1 MTNNIK
7 TFKELKK
14 LFKDTQWLTIKFSKD
29 EISNQFKEGKKEN
42 WFEQPDKTKE
52 EFYLRKYKL
61 DQRIDKKTQSD
72 VYRLRLLAIKDRYN
86 FNNLYGNKPKA
97 VGNSKSY
104 IIYEVAGNT
113 GGGLWSKFVP
123 TETKFWV
130 DNYTDQLLYV
140 SYKRE
145 DIWFNNFFRNKIDS
159 SISNNYNEI
168 HLEKTF
174 HLAYQQTTYKIVT
187 AKGLDYQDAK
197 ERAEKDNP
205 ELVWKSG
212 RRNNKWEHLYQ
223 VKVDKLPEGDFDM
236 NNLATG
242 ASRY

>member
-29 EISNQFKEGKKEN
+29 EISNQFQKGTMEK

-52 EFYLRKYKL
+52 EFYLKKYKL

-72 VYRLRLLAIKDRYN
+72 VYRLRLLAIKDRYYSDSLY
-86 FNNLYGNKPKA
+86 NNKLKA
-97 VGNSKSY
+97 VENSKSY
-104 IIYEVAGNT
+104 TIYEVVGGT
-113 GGGLWSKFVP
+113 GGRLWSKFVP

-130 DNYTDQLLYV
+130 DNYTNQLLYV

-159 SISNNYNEI
+159 SVSNNYDE
-168 HLEKTF
+168 LYKEKTF
-174 HLAYQQTTYKIVT
+174 HLAYVQSVYRIVT
-187 AKGLDYQDAK
+187 AKGLDYEDAE
-197 ERAEKDNP
+197 ERAEKENP
-205 ELVWKSG
+205 ELKFKLG
-212 RRNNKWEHLYQ
+212 RKNYKWEHVGR
-223 VKVDKLPEGDFDM
+223 VKVDKLPNGDFDM
-236 NNLATG
+236 NDLIY
-242 ASRY
+242 R

>member
-1 MTNNIK
+1 MMNNIK

-29 EISNQFKEGKKEN
+29 EISNQFQKGTMEK
-42 WFEQPDKTKE
+42 WFEQPNKTKE

-86 FNNLYGNKPKA
+86 FNGLYRNKPKA
-97 VGNSKSY
+97 VENSKSY
-104 IIYEVAGNT
+104 TIYEVVGNN
-113 GGGLWSKFVP
+113 GGYNDKFVP

-159 SISNNYNEI
+159 SVSNNYDEI
-168 HLEKTF
+168 FIEKTF

-187 AKGLDYQDAK
+187 AKGLDYDDAQK
-197 ERAEKDNP
+197 NAEKENP
-205 ELVWKSG
+205 ELEWKPG
-212 RRNNKWEHLYQ
+212 GPNKKWEHLYQ

-236 NNLATG
+236 NNLST
-242 ASRY
+242 RY

>member
-29 EISNQFKEGKKEN
+29 EVTNQFKSCRFDRDFHLSN
-42 WFEQPDKTKE
+42 TTPD
-52 EFYLRKYKL
+52 EFYFNKHKL

-72 VYRLRLLAIKDRYN
+72 VYRLRLLAIKNHYN
-86 FNNLYGNKPKA
+86 NNLYGNKPKS
-97 VGNSKSY
+97 VENSKSY
-104 IIYEVAGNT
+104 TIYEVVGST

-130 DNYTDQLLYV
+130 DNYTDQLLYI
-140 SYKRE
+140 SYKR
-145 DIWFNNFFRNKIDS
+145 DDVWFNNFFTNKIDKS
-159 SISNNYNEI
+159 VSNNYAE
-168 HLEKTF
+168 LFEEKTY
-174 HLAYQQTTYKIVT
+174 HLAYEQSTYKIVT
-187 AKGLDYQDAK
+187 AKGLDYEDAK
-197 ERAEKDNP
+197 KKAEIENP

-212 RRNNKWEHLYQ
+212 RINKKWENIGK

-236 NNLATG
+236 NNFLK
-242 ASRY
+242 Y